1 MEKNWSQLWLNYRK
15 SEDSSQKKYF
25 ESLEVRGFG
34 ESKIIANAVA
44 ELELATKAMF
54 GVTIQQ
60 KKPDQTATLCIEK
73 VDPEGRDGTYK
84 LIQEGH
90 QLSLQAATERGVL
103 YGVFHILRLLSMGKR
118 LDSIRLKKEP
128 QNPLRM
134 YNHWDNMTGDI
145 ERGYSGNSFFF
156 VNNEIVIDERTRDY
170 ARFMASIGMNGI
182 VINNV
187 NVKQC
192 ASLLITDRYF
202 DKVAEL
208 SRLFGE
214 YGLTLYLSLNYASP
228 IEIGGLDSADPFDQ
242 RVIGWWET
250 KMKEIF
256 RRIPNLGGFLV
267 KADSEGRPGPF
278 TYGRTQADGA
288 NMLAD
293 IVKPY
298 GGIIIWR
305 CFVYNCTQDW
315 RDYKTDRARAGYDN
329 FIEMDG
335 DYHENVILQIK
346 NGPMDFQIREPISP
360 LFGGLQKTNQMLE
373 VQIAQEYTGHQIDIC
388 YLIPMFKEILEFD
401 TYMREKNSKVKDII
415 SGRTL
420 GNRYTGIAAVINTGN
435 DLNWTGNVLAA
446 ANLYGFGRLAFDMEL
461 SAEEILEEW
470 VALTFGT
477 EERVMQTIKEMLLP
491 SREIYEKHTSPLGIG
506 WMVTPNVHYGCSVDG
521 YEYSRWG
528 TYHRADHFGM
538 GVDRSHNGTGYAL
551 LYNEPNASMYDKP
564 ETCPEELL
572 LFFHH
577 IAYDYRLKSGKTLIQ
592 HIYDTV
598 SVSRKCVE
606 PSLVHCLVN
615 IRRTAS
621 IPLEE
626 PEADY
631 ENARERLDR
640 QLYNAREWRDQVN
653 SYFYR
658 KSAIP
663 DEKGRAIY

>member
-73 VDPEGRDGTYK
+73 VDPEGKDGTYE

-242 RVIGWWET
+242 RVIGWWKT
-250 KMKEIF
+250 KMEEIF

-491 SREIYEKHTSPLGIG
+491 SREIYEKYTSPLGIG
-506 WMVTPNVHYGCSVDG
+506 WMVTPNIHYGCSVDG

-592 HIYDTV
+592 HIYDTHFEG
-598 SVSRKCVE
+598 VE
-606 PSLVHCLVN
+606 AVEKLITAWESLKGL
-615 IRRTAS
+615 I
-621 IPLEE
+621 

>member
-134 YNHWDNMTGDI
+134 YNHWDNMKGDI

-250 KMKEIF
+250 KMEEIF

-491 SREIYEKHTSPLGIG
+491 SREIYEKYTSPLGIG

-592 HIYDTV
+592 HIYDTHFEG
-598 SVSRKCVE
+598 VE
-606 PSLVHCLVN
+606 AVEKLITAWESLKGL
-615 IRRTAS
+615 I
-621 IPLEE
+621 

>member
-250 KMKEIF
+250 KMEEIF

-491 SREIYEKHTSPLGIG
+491 SREIYEKYTSPLGIG

-592 HIYDTV
+592 HIYDTHFEG
-598 SVSRKCVE
+598 VE
-606 PSLVHCLVN
+606 AVEKLITAWESLKGL
-615 IRRTAS
+615 I
-621 IPLEE
+621 

>member
-73 VDPEGRDGTYK
+73 VDPEGKDGTYE
-84 LIQEGH
+84 LIQKGH

-250 KMKEIF
+250 KMEEIF

-491 SREIYEKHTSPLGIG
+491 SREIYEKYTSPLGIG

-592 HIYDTV
+592 HIYDTHFEG
-598 SVSRKCVE
+598 VE
-606 PSLVHCLVN
+606 AVEKLITAWESLKGL
-615 IRRTAS
+615 I
-621 IPLEE
+621 

>member
-73 VDPEGRDGTYK
+73 VDPEGRDGTYE
-84 LIQEGH
+84 LIQKGH

-145 ERGYSGNSFFF
+145 ERGYSGDSFFF

-250 KMKEIF
+250 KMEEIF

-491 SREIYEKHTSPLGIG
+491 SREIYEKYTSPLGIG
-506 WMVTPNVHYGCSVDG
+506 WMVTPNIHYGCSVDG

-592 HIYDTV
+592 HIYDTHFEG
-598 SVSRKCVE
+598 VE
-606 PSLVHCLVN
+606 AVEKLITAWESLKGL
-615 IRRTAS
+615 I
-621 IPLEE
+621 

>member
-170 ARFMASIGMNGI
+170 ARLMASIGMNGI

-250 KMKEIF
+250 KMEEIF

-491 SREIYEKHTSPLGIG
+491 SREIYEKYTSPLGIG

-592 HIYDTV
+592 HIYDTHFEG
-598 SVSRKCVE
+598 VE
-606 PSLVHCLVN
+606 AVEKLITAWESLKGL
-615 IRRTAS
+615 I
-621 IPLEE
+621 

>member
-73 VDPEGRDGTYK
+73 VDPEGKDGTYE
-84 LIQEGH
+84 LIQKGH

-170 ARFMASIGMNGI
+170 ARLMASIGMNGI

-250 KMKEIF
+250 KMEEIF

-491 SREIYEKHTSPLGIG
+491 SREIYEKYTSPLGIG

-592 HIYDTV
+592 HIYDTHFEG
-598 SVSRKCVE
+598 VE
-606 PSLVHCLVN
+606 AVEKLITAWESLKGL
-615 IRRTAS
+615 I
-621 IPLEE
+621 

>member
-15 SEDSSQKKYF
+15 SEDVSRKKYF
-25 ESLEVRGFG
+25 ESLVVRGFE

-44 ELELATKAMF
+44 ELELATQAMF
-54 GVTIQQ
+54 GMKIQQ
-60 KKPDQTATLCIEK
+60 KKLGQEATLLIEK
-73 VDPEGRDGTYK
+73 VDLEGKDGTYE
-84 LIQEGH
+84 LIQDGN
-90 QLSLQAATERGVL
+90 QLSLRAATERGVL
-103 YGVFHILRLLSMGKR
+103 YGVFHILRLLSMGKS
-118 LDSIRLKKEP
+118 LDAIRLKNEP

-192 ASLLITDRYF
+192 ASLLITDTYF
-202 DKVAEL
+202 EKVAEL
-208 SRLFGE
+208 SRLFEE

-250 KMKEIF
+250 KMEEIF

-360 LFGGLQKTNQMLE
+360 LFGGLKKTNQMLE

-401 TYMREKNSKVKDII
+401 TYMREKDSKVKDII

-477 EERVMQTIKEMLLP
+477 EERVMKVIKEMLLP
-491 SREIYEKHTSPLGIG
+491 SREIYEKYTSPLGIG
-506 WMVTPNVHYGCSVDG
+506 WMVTPHVHYGCSVDG

-577 IAYDYRLKSGKTLIQ
+577 IPYDYRLKSGKTLIQ
-592 HIYDTV
+592 HIYDTHFEG
-598 SVSRKCVE
+598 VE
-606 PSLVHCLVN
+606 AVEKLIAAWESLKG
-615 IRRTAS
+615 I
-621 IPLEE
+621 IPETE
-626 PEADY
+626 Y

-663 DEKGRAIY
+663 DEKGREIY

>member
-73 VDPEGRDGTYK
+73 VDPEGRDGTYE

-145 ERGYSGNSFFF
+145 ERGYSGDSFFF

-250 KMKEIF
+250 KMEEIF

-491 SREIYEKHTSPLGIG
+491 SREIYEKYTSPLGIG

-592 HIYDTV
+592 HIYDTHFEG
-598 SVSRKCVE
+598 VE
-606 PSLVHCLVN
+606 AVEKLITAWESLKGL
-615 IRRTAS
+615 I
-621 IPLEE
+621 

>member
-1 MEKNWSQLWLNYRK
+1 MEKDWSQLWLNYRK

-73 VDPEGRDGTYK
+73 VDPEGKDGTYE

-145 ERGYSGNSFFF
+145 ERGYSGDSFFF

-250 KMKEIF
+250 KMEEIF

-491 SREIYEKHTSPLGIG
+491 SREIYEKYTSPLGIG

-592 HIYDTV
+592 HIYDTHFEG
-598 SVSRKCVE
+598 VE
-606 PSLVHCLVN
+606 AVEKLITAWESLKGL
-615 IRRTAS
+615 I
-621 IPLEE
+621 

>member
-1 MEKNWSQLWLNYRK
+1 MEKNWSQLWLNYKK

-228 IEIGGLDSADPFDQ
+228 IEIVGLYIARILDEEG
-242 RVIGWWET
+242 IGWGET
-250 KMKEIF
+250 KSDEVV

-491 SREIYEKHTSPLGIG
+491 SREIYEKYTSPLGIG

-592 HIYDTV
+592 HIYDTHFEG
-598 SVSRKCVE
+598 VE
-606 PSLVHCLVN
+606 AVEKLITAWESLKGL
-615 IRRTAS
+615 I
-621 IPLEE
+621 